1 MKWAA
6 IGFGLG
12 AVVLLVPALFYYL
25 GQRDPENR
33 STAKFYL
40 MPGATILG
48 LAAIFAMVWF
58 ARHVG

>member
-12 AVVLLVPALFYYL
+12 AVLLLVPALFYL
-25 GQRDPENR
+25 LIQTDPENR
-33 STAKFYL
+33 STARYYL

-48 LAAIFAMVWF
+48 LAAIFALVWLV
-58 ARHVG
+58 RHAG

>member
-12 AVVLLVPALFYYL
+12 AVVLLLPAVFYVL
-25 GQRDPENR
+25 GQKDPENR
-33 STAKFYL
+33 STAKYYL

-48 LAAIFAMVWF
+48 LAAIFATVWF
-58 ARHVG
+58 ARHAG